1 MKTGKMTM
9 DYNPGTKAVSVYIE
23 LENGTVWLTKSQI
36 AELFGVYISA
46 VTMNLRSIYKEDEA
60 FVAANRSEINYQTAS
75 GEYYHRTL
83 YNLDIIILLAFNM
96 KGGNCHL
103 FRQWMREQAKRPIVE
118 SRQMPIVIQIG
129 KNIFSN

>member
-1 MKTGKMTM
+1 MKTGRMTM
-9 DYNPGTKAVSVYIE
+9 DYNPGTKAVSVHIE

-46 VTMNLRSIYKEDEA
+46 VTMNIKSIRQEDEA
-60 FVAANRSEINYQTAS
+60 FIDANTSEISYQTAS
-75 GEYYHRTL
+75 GEHYQRTI
-83 YNLDIIILLAFNM
+83 YNLDIIILLAFKM

-118 SRQMPIVIQIG
+118 SRQNPIIIQIG
-129 KNIFSN
+129 ESIFRS

>member
-9 DYNPGTKAVSVYIE
+9 DYDLETKAVSVHIE

-46 VTMNLRSIYKEDEA
+46 VTMNLKSIRMEDEA
-60 FVAANRSEINYQTAS
+60 FLDANRSEISYQTAS
-75 GEYYHRTL
+75 GEHYQRTI
-83 YNLDIIILLAFNM
+83 YNLDIIILLAFKM

-118 SRQMPIVIQIG
+118 SRQNPIIIQIG
-129 KNIFSN
+129 KSSFFN